1 VKELGTSILTSEHPH
16 KTMKSELRDTA
27 LRVYLLLV
35 SEGRSMSIR
44 EVQKALSL
52 SSPGVAYHHLERLTR
67 LGLAVKED
75 GGYRAIHKGGI
86 IEGLIIIGSK
96 VLPRSTFYLGFSS
109 TMLAAYIIA
118 VIIRLLPL
126 DPMAITAMVVLL
138 IFSIIEFWDQ
148 WSRLHSIISREN
160 Q

>member
-1 VKELGTSILTSEHPH
+1 MGISREL
-16 KTMKSELRDTA
+16 MKGELRDTA

-75 GGYRAIHKGGI
+75 GGYRAIHRGGL
-86 IEGLIIIGSK
+86 IEGLLIIGSRI
-96 VLPRSTFYLGFSS
+96 LPRSTFYLGFSS
-109 TMLAAYIIA
+109 AMLVAYII
-118 VIIRLLPL
+118 VTMIRLIPL
-126 DPMAITAMVVLL
+126 DPMAIIAMAALL
-138 IFSIIEFWDQ
+138 VFSIMEFWDQ
-148 WSRLHSIISREN
+148 WSRLRSIINRES
-160 Q
+160 QQLQK

>member
-1 VKELGTSILTSEHPH
+1 VGISREL
-16 KTMKSELRDTA
+16 MKGELRDTA

-75 GGYRAIHKGGI
+75 GGYRAIHRGGL
-86 IEGLIIIGSK
+86 IEGLLIIGSRI
-96 VLPRSTFYLGFSS
+96 LPRSTFYLGFSS
-109 TMLAAYIIA
+109 AMLVAYII
-118 VIIRLLPL
+118 VTMIRLIPL
-126 DPMAITAMVVLL
+126 DPMAIIAMAALL
-138 IFSIIEFWDQ
+138 VFSIMEFWDQ
-148 WSRLHSIISREN
+148 WSRLRSIINRANNYRSS
-160 Q
+160 

>member
-1 VKELGTSILTSEHPH
+1 MGISREL
-16 KTMKSELRDTA
+16 MKGELRDTA

-75 GGYRAIHKGGI
+75 GGYRAIHRGGL
-86 IEGLIIIGSK
+86 IEGLLIIGSRI
-96 VLPRSTFYLGFSS
+96 LPRSTFYLGFSS
-109 TMLAAYIIA
+109 AMLVAYII
-118 VIIRLLPL
+118 VTMIRLIPL
-126 DPMAITAMVVLL
+126 DPMAIIAMAALL
-138 IFSIIEFWDQ
+138 VFSIMEFWDQ
-148 WSRLHSIISREN
+148 WSRLRSIINREG
-160 Q
+160 QQLQK

>member
-1 VKELGTSILTSEHPH
+1 
-16 KTMKSELRDTA
+16 MKGELRDTA

-75 GGYRAIHKGGI
+75 GGYRAIHRGGL
-86 IEGLIIIGSK
+86 IEGLLIIGSRI
-96 VLPRSTFYLGFSS
+96 LPRSTFYLGFSS
-109 TMLAAYIIA
+109 AMLVAYII
-118 VIIRLLPL
+118 VTMIRLIPL
-126 DPMAITAMVVLL
+126 DPMALIAMAALL
-138 IFSIIEFWDQ
+138 VFSIMEFWDQ
-148 WSRLHSIISREN
+148 WSRLRSIINRES
-160 Q
+160 QQLQK

>member
-1 VKELGTSILTSEHPH
+1 
-16 KTMKSELRDTA
+16 MKGELRDTA

-75 GGYRAIHKGGI
+75 GGYRAIHRGGL
-86 IEGLIIIGSK
+86 IEGLLIIGSRI
-96 VLPRSTFYLGFSS
+96 LPRSTFYLGFSS
-109 TMLAAYIIA
+109 AMLVAYII
-118 VIIRLLPL
+118 VTMIRLIPL
-126 DPMAITAMVVLL
+126 DPMAIIAMAALL
-138 IFSIIEFWDQ
+138 VFSIMEFWDQ
-148 WSRLHSIISREN
+148 WSRLRSIINRASNYRSS
-160 Q
+160 

>member
-1 VKELGTSILTSEHPH
+1 
-16 KTMKSELRDTA
+16 MKDELRDTA

-75 GGYRAIHKGGI
+75 GGYRAIHRGGL
-86 IEGLIIIGSK
+86 IEGLLIIGSRI
-96 VLPRSTFYLGFSS
+96 LPRSTFYLGFSS
-109 TMLAAYIIA
+109 AMLVAYII
-118 VIIRLLPL
+118 VTMIRLIPL
-126 DPMAITAMVVLL
+126 DPMAIIAMAALL
-138 IFSIIEFWDQ
+138 VFSIMEFWDQ
-148 WSRLHSIISREN
+148 WSRLRSIINRES
-160 Q
+160 QQLQK

>member
-1 VKELGTSILTSEHPH
+1 MGISREL
-16 KTMKSELRDTA
+16 MKDELRDTA

-75 GGYRAIHKGGI
+75 GGYRAIHRGGL
-86 IEGLIIIGSK
+86 IEGLLIIGSRI
-96 VLPRSTFYLGFSS
+96 LPRSTFYLGFSS
-109 TMLAAYIIA
+109 AMLVAYII
-118 VIIRLLPL
+118 VTMIRLIPL
-126 DPMAITAMVVLL
+126 DPMAIIAMAALL
-138 IFSIIEFWDQ
+138 VFSIMEFWDQ
-148 WSRLHSIISREN
+148 WSRLRSIINRES
-160 Q
+160 QQLQK

>member
-1 VKELGTSILTSEHPH
+1 
-16 KTMKSELRDTA
+16 MKGELRDTA

-75 GGYRAIHKGGI
+75 GGYRAIHRGGL
-86 IEGLIIIGSK
+86 IEGLLIIGSRI
-96 VLPRSTFYLGFSS
+96 LPRSTFYLGFSS
-109 TMLAAYIIA
+109 AMLVAYII
-118 VIIRLLPL
+118 VTMIRLIPL
-126 DPMAITAMVVLL
+126 DPMAIIAMAALL
-138 IFSIIEFWDQ
+138 VFSIMEFWDQ
-148 WSRLHSIISREN
+148 WSRLRSIINRES
-160 Q
+160 QQLQK

>member
-1 VKELGTSILTSEHPH
+1 VGISREL
-16 KTMKSELRDTA
+16 MKGELRDTA

-75 GGYRAIHKGGI
+75 GGYRAIHRGGL
-86 IEGLIIIGSK
+86 IEGLLIIGSRI
-96 VLPRSTFYLGFSS
+96 LPRSTFYLGFSS
-109 TMLAAYIIA
+109 AMLVAYII
-118 VIIRLLPL
+118 VTMIRLIPL
-126 DPMAITAMVVLL
+126 DPMAIIAMAALL
-138 IFSIIEFWDQ
+138 VFSIMEFWDQ
-148 WSRLHSIISREN
+148 WSRLRSIINRES
-160 Q
+160 QQLQK

>member
-1 VKELGTSILTSEHPH
+1 
-16 KTMKSELRDTA
+16 MKGELRDTA

-75 GGYRAIHKGGI
+75 GGYRAIHRGGL
-86 IEGLIIIGSK
+86 IEGLLIIGSRI
-96 VLPRSTFYLGFSS
+96 LPRSTFYLGFSS
-109 TMLAAYIIA
+109 AMLVAYII
-118 VIIRLLPL
+118 VTMIRLIPL
-126 DPMAITAMVVLL
+126 DPMAIIAMAALL
-138 IFSIIEFWDQ
+138 VFSIMEFWDQ
-148 WSRLHSIISREN
+148 WSRLRSIINRANNYRSS
-160 Q
+160 

>member
-1 VKELGTSILTSEHPH
+1 
-16 KTMKSELRDTA
+16 MKGELRDTA

-75 GGYRAIHKGGI
+75 GGYRAIHRGGL
-86 IEGLIIIGSK
+86 IEGLLIIGSRI
-96 VLPRSTFYLGFSS
+96 LPRSTFYLGFSS
-109 TMLAAYIIA
+109 AMLVAYII
-118 VIIRLLPL
+118 VTMIRLIPL
-126 DPMAITAMVVLL
+126 DPMAIIAMAALL
-138 IFSIIEFWDQ
+138 VFSIMEFWDQ
-148 WSRLHSIISREN
+148 WSRLRSIINRARNYRSS
-160 Q
+160 

>member
-1 VKELGTSILTSEHPH
+1 MGISREL
-16 KTMKSELRDTA
+16 MKGELRDTA

-75 GGYRAIHKGGI
+75 GGYRAIHRGGL
-86 IEGLIIIGSK
+86 IEGLLIIGSRI
-96 VLPRSTFYLGFSS
+96 LPRSTFYLGFSS
-109 TMLAAYIIA
+109 AMLVAYII
-118 VIIRLLPL
+118 VTMIRLIPL
-126 DPMAITAMVVLL
+126 DPMAIIAMAALL
-138 IFSIIEFWDQ
+138 VFSIMEFWDQ
-148 WSRLHSIISREN
+148 WSRLRSIINRANNYRSS
-160 Q
+160 

>member
-1 VKELGTSILTSEHPH
+1 
-16 KTMKSELRDTA
+16 MKGELRDTA

-75 GGYRAIHKGGI
+75 GGYRAIHRGGL
-86 IEGLIIIGSK
+86 IEGLLIIGSRI
-96 VLPRSTFYLGFSS
+96 LPRSTFYLGFSS
-109 TMLAAYIIA
+109 AMLVAYII
-118 VIIRLLPL
+118 VTMIRLIPL
-126 DPMAITAMVVLL
+126 DPMAIIAMAALL
-138 IFSIIEFWDQ
+138 VFSIMEFWDQ
-148 WSRLHSIISREN
+148 WSRLRSIINREG
-160 Q
+160 QQLQK

>member
-1 VKELGTSILTSEHPH
+1 VGISREL
-16 KTMKSELRDTA
+16 MKGELRDTA

-75 GGYRAIHKGGI
+75 GGYRAIHRGGL
-86 IEGLIIIGSK
+86 IEGLLIIGSRI
-96 VLPRSTFYLGFSS
+96 LPRSTFYLGFSS
-109 TMLAAYIIA
+109 AMLVAYII
-118 VIIRLLPL
+118 VTMIRLIPL
-126 DPMAITAMVVLL
+126 DPMAIIAMAALL
-138 IFSIIEFWDQ
+138 VFSIMEFWDQ
-148 WSRLHSIISREN
+148 WSRLRSIINREG
-160 Q
+160 QQLQK

>member
-1 VKELGTSILTSEHPH
+1 
-16 KTMKSELRDTA
+16 MKGELRDTA

-75 GGYRAIHKGGI
+75 GGYRAIHRGGL
-86 IEGLIIIGSK
+86 IEGLLIIGSRI
-96 VLPRSTFYLGFSS
+96 LPRSTFYLGFSFA
-109 TMLAAYIIA
+109 MLVAYII
-118 VIIRLLPL
+118 VTMIRLIPL
-126 DPMAITAMVVLL
+126 DPMAIIAMAALL
-138 IFSIIEFWDQ
+138 VFSIMEFWDQ
-148 WSRLHSIISREN
+148 WSRLRSIINREG
-160 Q
+160 QQLQK

>member
-1 VKELGTSILTSEHPH
+1 
-16 KTMKSELRDTA
+16 MKGELRDTA

-75 GGYRAIHKGGI
+75 GGYRAIHRGGL
-86 IEGLIIIGSK
+86 IEGLLIIGSRI
-96 VLPRSTFYLGFSS
+96 LPRSTFYLGFSS
-109 TMLAAYIIA
+109 AMLVAYII
-118 VIIRLLPL
+118 VTMIRLIPL
-126 DPMAITAMVVLL
+126 DPMAIIAMAALL
-138 IFSIIEFWDQ
+138 VFSIMEFWDQ
-148 WSRLHSIISREN
+148 WSRLRSIINRAKNYRSS
-160 Q
+160 

>member
-1 VKELGTSILTSEHPH
+1 VGISREL
-16 KTMKSELRDTA
+16 MKDELRDTA

-75 GGYRAIHKGGI
+75 GGYRAIHRGGL
-86 IEGLIIIGSK
+86 IEGLLIIGSRI
-96 VLPRSTFYLGFSS
+96 LPRSTFYLGFSS
-109 TMLAAYIIA
+109 AMLVAYII
-118 VIIRLLPL
+118 VTMIRLIPL
-126 DPMAITAMVVLL
+126 DPMAIIAMAALL
-138 IFSIIEFWDQ
+138 VFSIMEFWDQ
-148 WSRLHSIISREN
+148 WSRLRSIINRES
-160 Q
+160 QQLQK